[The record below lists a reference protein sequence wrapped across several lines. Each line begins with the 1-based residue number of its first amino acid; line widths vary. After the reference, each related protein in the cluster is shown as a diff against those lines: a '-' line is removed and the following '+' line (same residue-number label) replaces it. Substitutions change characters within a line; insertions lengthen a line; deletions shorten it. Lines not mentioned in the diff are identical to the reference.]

1 MPVSISRTL
10 RDPDHLVT
18 YVNSG
23 GTSVTAPRDVVL
35 TVFAPD
41 RPGTYPV
48 IVYSH
53 GHGGSGGANGGSGTT
68 AQALADLGYIVILPN
83 HLDSISTYPSWLTS
97 QFTVGNPASGLHR
110 AADMQFALD
119 MAPTLVAS
127 LPGYAVDVASAVVAG
142 HSHGAFTAGLL
153 VGMDSDRPGYETPPA
168 GNIYGLTS
176 VADSRFKAA
185 IILSPQGEDSGWA
198 DLTGTSWDD
207 IVVPLLTIT
216 GTNDTEAGSLAD
228 WDGRLDAFRNG
239 DAAESYAL
247 VYRDAAHNDIGG
259 NTAIRGLTASIAG
272 FIDRFIDGHLGGDFT
287 ARAAFTDPVALL
299 NSNPLLTQ
307 AYVRLSANTEG
318 TGALSGTAGPD
329 TLSGLSS
336 DDSLFGEAGDDLLEG
351 GRGHDLIDGGAGRD
365 TLLVQ
370 GTRAD
375 YRLLMDDEDFLLK
388 GPDGRDRLTGVEVIR
403 FSNGQDLDLSRMY
416 GRGHD
421 GPQVL
426 PGPDGEAGGGSKVP
440 TPLIQPLAPDDA
452 AFQAREPLTSSQ
464 PGGVSRDRIM
474 TLLTD
479 QGLAMDD
486 MISGWRPSAV
496 DPDPWV

>member
-10 RDPDHLVT
+10 RDPDHRVT

-35 TVFAPD
+35 TVFAPE

-53 GHGGSGGANGGSGTT
+53 GHGGSGGANGGSGAT

-83 HLDSISTYPSWLTS
+83 HLDSVSTYPSWLTS
-97 QFTVGNPASGLHR
+97 QFPVSNPASGLHR

-119 MAPTLVAS
+119 MAQTLVAG
-127 LPGYAVDVASAVVAG
+127 LPGYAVDVSSPVVAG

-153 VGMDSDRPGYETPPA
+153 VGLDSDRPGYETPPT
-168 GNIYGLTS
+168 GNPYGLTS
-176 VADSRFKAA
+176 VADPRFKAA
-185 IILSPQGEDSGWA
+185 IILSPQGEDSSWA

-216 GTNDTEAGSLAD
+216 GTKDTEAGGLAD
-228 WDGRLDAFRNG
+228 WSGRLDAFRNG
-239 DAAESYAL
+239 DAAENLAL
-247 VYRDAAHNDIGG
+247 VYRDATHGDIGG
-259 NTAIRGLTASIAG
+259 NTAIPGLTASIAG
-272 FIDRFIDGHLGGDFT
+272 FIDRFIDGHLGGDAA
-287 ARAAFTDPVALL
+287 ARATFTDPVALL
-299 NSNPLLTQ
+299 NSHPLLTQ
-307 AYVRLSANTEG
+307 AYVRLNANTVG
-318 TGALSGTAGPD
+318 TGAVSGTAGAD

-336 DDSLFGEAGDDLLEG
+336 NDSLFGGAGDDLLEG
-351 GRGHDLIDGGAGRD
+351 GRGHDRIDGGAGRD

-375 YRLLMDDEDFLLK
+375 YRLLTDGDDFVLK

-403 FSNGQDLDLSRMY
+403 FSNGQELDLSRMY
-416 GRGHD
+416 DRGHE

-426 PGPDGEAGGGSKVP
+426 PGADGTAMPVWEPLISVQAGG
-440 TPLIQPLAPDDA
+440 A
-452 AFQAREPLTSSQ
+452 
-464 PGGVSRDRIM
+464 SRDRM
-474 TLLTD
+474 MALLTD
-479 QGLAMDD
+479 QGLATDGS
-486 MISGWRPSAV
+486 ISGWRPSAV

>member
-18 YVNSG
+18 YVNSAG
-23 GTSVTAPRDVVL
+23 ASVGAPRDLLL

-53 GHGGSGGANGGSGTT
+53 GHGGSSGANGGSGTT
-68 AQALADLGYIVILPN
+68 AQALADLGYVVILPN
-83 HLDSISTYPSWLTS
+83 HLDSVSTYPSWLTS

-119 MAPTLVAS
+119 MAQTLVAG
-127 LPGYAVDVASAVVAG
+127 LPGYAADVSSPVVAG

-153 VGMDSDRPGYETPPA
+153 VGMDTDRPGYETLPP
-168 GNIYGLTS
+168 GNPYGLTS
-176 VADSRFKAA
+176 VADPRFKAA

-216 GTNDTEAGSLAD
+216 GTKDTEAGGLAD
-228 WDGRLDAFRNG
+228 WSGRLDAFRNG
-239 DAAESYAL
+239 DAAENLAL
-247 VYRDAAHNDIGG
+247 VYRDATHGDIGG
-259 NTAIRGLTASIAG
+259 NTAIPGLTASIAG
-272 FIDRFIDGHLGGDFT
+272 FIDRFIDGHPGGDAA
-287 ARAAFTDPVALL
+287 ARATFTDPVALL
-299 NSNPLLTQ
+299 NSHPLLAQ
-307 AYVRLSANTEG
+307 AYARLNANTVG
-318 TGALSGTAGPD
+318 TGAVSGTAGAD
-329 TLSGLSS
+329 TLSGLLSN
-336 DDSLFGEAGDDLLEG
+336 DSLFGGAGDDLLEG
-351 GRGHDLIDGGAGRD
+351 GRGHDRIDGGAGRD

-375 YRLLMDDEDFLLK
+375 YRLLTEGDDFVLK

-403 FSNGQDLDLSRMY
+403 FSNGQELDLSRMY
-416 GRGHD
+416 GRGYD

-426 PGPDGEAGGGSKVP
+426 PGPEGEDGGGSKVS
-440 TPLIQPLAPDDA
+440 TPLIQPLAPDDS
-452 AFQAREPLTSSQ
+452 AFQAWEPLISSQ
-464 PGGVSRDRIM
+464 PVSASRDRIM
-474 TLLTD
+474 TLLSD
-479 QGLAMDD
+479 QGLATDNT
-486 MISGWRPSAV
+486 ISGWRPSAV

>member
-10 RDPDHLVT
+10 RDTDHLVT

-23 GTSVTAPRDVVL
+23 GTSITAPRDVVL

-53 GHGGSGGANGGSGTT
+53 GQGGSGAASGGSGTT
-68 AQALADLGYIVILPN
+68 AQALADLGYIVILPT
-83 HLDSISTYPSWLTS
+83 HLDSVGTYPSWLTS
-97 QFTVGNPASGLHR
+97 QFPIDNPASGLHR

-119 MAPTLVAS
+119 MAQTLVTG
-127 LPGYAVDVASAVVAG
+127 LPGYTVDLSSPVVAG

-153 VGMDSDRPGYETPPA
+153 VGLDSDRPGYENPPV
-168 GNIYGLTS
+168 GNPYGLTS
-176 VADSRFKAA
+176 VADSRFAAA
-185 IILSPQGEDSGWA
+185 IILSPQGEDSSWA
-198 DLTGTSWDD
+198 NLTSTSWDD

-216 GTNDTEAGSLAD
+216 GTAD
-228 WDGRLDAFRNG
+228 AELGGLTDWNARLDAFRNG

-259 NTAIRGLTASIAG
+259 NTAIPGLTASIAG
-272 FIDRFIDGHLGGDFT
+272 FIDRFIDGHLRGDIA
-287 ARAAFTDPVALL
+287 ARATFTDPVALL

-307 AYVRLSANTEG
+307 AYVRLIA
-318 TGALSGTAGPD
+318 GTAGNGALVGTAGAD

-336 DDSLFGEAGDDLLEG
+336 EDALFGGAGDDRLEG

-365 TLLVQ
+365 TVWVQ
-370 GTRAD
+370 GSRVD
-375 YRLLMDDEDFLLK
+375 YRLLTAGDDFILK
-388 GPDGRDRLTGVEVIR
+388 GPDGGDRLTGVEVIR
-403 FSNGQDLDLSRMY
+403 FSNGGEIDLSRMY
-416 GRGHD
+416 GREHD

-426 PGPDGEAGGGSKVP
+426 PGLQDETDSWGKEA
-440 TPLIQPLAPDDA
+440 TPLVQPADLD
-452 AFQAREPLTSSQ
+452 SSTLQ
-464 PGGVSRDRIM
+464 QGELPHPGGIGRDRV
-474 TLLTD
+474 TALLAD
-479 QGLAMDD
+479 QGVTGADP
-486 MISGWRPSAV
+486 IFGWQPSAV